1 MSKPP
6 ADFISKINK
15 WSFNSVKHIFPHI
28 QGFLHTLLN
37 SFWLASFILK
47 RMPEQTQHS
56 RKGLGVCLSPD
67 IKNMGAYC
75 WGYLRSQTPCLE
87 IYSASSLSCPW
98 EAALGP
104 GQHETFI
111 WTCMR
116 NPGKRRRLQTKALGT
131 GTRERTCFWG
141 HFFLTSPDTVTCLGD
156 SFLYAHC
163 PDIKELQM
171 RVRAPLCWTLQT
183 QNLKLLPALWT
194 TISFYFFA
202 TDSECS

>member
-1 MSKPP
+1 MELQLCEAYFSTYSRLFAHPLELLLVGLIHFEEDAR
-6 ADFISKINK
+6 AD
-15 WSFNSVKHIFPHI
+15 VA
-28 QGFLHTLLN
+28 LR
-37 SFWLASFILK
+37 K
-47 RMPEQTQHS
+47 RS
-56 RKGLGVCLSPD
+56 GVCLSPD